1 MATVYYDDDA
11 DLGLIQSRKIAVLGY
26 GSQGHAHALSLHD
39 SGCDVRV
46 GLPAGSK
53 SRAKA
58 AEAGLTVGTPEQV
71 CAWADLVMVLT
82 PDTGQ
87 RHLYAEAIAPSLKA
101 GDALFFAHGFNM
113 HFGYI
118 TPPSDVDVAMVAPK
132 APGHT
137 VRWQYEAGQGTPVL
151 VAVAQDASGKAWDL
165 VKSYAKAIGGTKAGA
180 LVTTFQEETESDL
193 FGEQA
198 VLCGGVTALV
208 NMGFETL
215 VAAGYQPEVAYF
227 ECLHELKLIVD
238 LMQAGGMN
246 WMRYSVSDTAEYGDL
261 TRGPRVISEPTR
273 EAMAKILTDIRS
285 GDFAREWIAEDD
297 AGPAELRAAPQG
309 SVDQPDRASRP
320 PATPDDELARRADR
334 PRGARLMPDHVRNYV
349 VAHLPGDGIGP
360 EVTAVA
366 RDLVD
371 QAGKQHGFSID
382 WRDCPLG
389 SEYYHKTGHV
399 LPDNELSELRKSDSV
414 LLGAVGSPS
423 VPPGVLER
431 GLLLRLRFELDLYV
445 NLRPARLRP
454 GVASLHGDSASLERG
469 RRPREHRRALRRR
482 GRLGPSGHGL
492 RDRDRGVAEHA
503 GRRGAVRSLRG
514 GTGGQARRQAD
525 AGPQDQRAD
534 QRRQFVDAG
543 RPGGGRARPA
553 SSLTTRTWTRL
564 ACTWS
569 ATQAGST

>member
-1 MATVYYDDDA
+1 MATVYYDDEA

-58 AEAGLTVGTPEQV
+58 EEAGLTVGTPEQV
-71 CAWADLVMVLT
+71 CAWADLIMVLT

-151 VAVAQDASGKAWDL
+151 VAVAQDASGKAWNL

-261 TRGPRVISEPTR
+261 TRGPKVISEPTR

-297 AGPAELRAAPQG
+297 EG
-309 SVDQPDRASRP
+309 RP
-320 PATPDDELARRADR
+320 NFER
-334 PRGARLMPDHVRNYV
+334 
-349 VAHLPGDGIGP
+349 
-360 EVTAVA
+360 
-366 RDLVD
+366 
-371 QAGKQHGFSID
+371 
-382 WRDCPLG
+382 
-389 SEYYHKTGHV
+389 
-399 LPDNELSELRKSDSV
+399 LRKEASTSQI
-414 LLGAVGSPS
+414 
-423 VPPGVLER
+423 ER
-431 GLLLRLRFELDLYV
+431 V
-445 NLRPARLRP
+445 
-454 GVASLHGDSASLERG
+454 
-469 RRPREHRRALRRR
+469 
-482 GRLGPSGHGL
+482 
-492 RDRDRGVAEHA
+492 
-503 GRRGAVRSLRG
+503 
-514 GTGGQARRQAD
+514 
-525 AGPQDQRAD
+525 
-534 QRRQFVDAG
+534 G
-543 RPGGGRARPA
+543 RPLRQMMSWLDAPTDHEGEG
-553 SSLTTRTWTRL
+553 
-564 ACTWS
+564 
-569 ATQAGST
+569 

>member
-1 MATVYYDDDA
+1 MATVYYDDEA

-46 GLPAGSK
+46 GLPAGSR

-58 AEAGLTVGTPEQV
+58 QAAGLTVGTPAEV

-101 GDALFFAHGFNM
+101 GDALFFAHGFNI

-118 TPPSDVDVAMVAPK
+118 TPPADVDVAMVAPK

-261 TRGPRVISEPTR
+261 TRGPKVISEPTR

-297 AGPAELRAAPQG
+297 AG
-309 SVDQPDRASRP
+309 RP
-320 PATPDDELARRADR
+320 NFER
-334 PRGARLMPDHVRNYV
+334 
-349 VAHLPGDGIGP
+349 
-360 EVTAVA
+360 
-366 RDLVD
+366 
-371 QAGKQHGFSID
+371 
-382 WRDCPLG
+382 
-389 SEYYHKTGHV
+389 
-399 LPDNELSELRKSDSV
+399 LRKEASTSQIER
-414 LLGAVGSPS
+414 VGKP
-423 VPPGVLER
+423 
-431 GLLLRLRFELDLYV
+431 
-445 NLRPARLRP
+445 
-454 GVASLHGDSASLERG
+454 
-469 RRPREHRRALRRR
+469 LRRMMSW
-482 GRLGPSGHGL
+482 L
-492 RDRDRGVAEHA
+492 
-503 GRRGAVRSLRG
+503 
-514 GTGGQARRQAD
+514 D
-525 AGPQDQRAD
+525 APTDHDEEEG
-534 QRRQFVDAG
+534 
-543 RPGGGRARPA
+543 
-553 SSLTTRTWTRL
+553 
-564 ACTWS
+564 
-569 ATQAGST
+569 

>member
-46 GLPAGSK
+46 GLPEGSK

-58 AEAGLTVGTPEQV
+58 TEAGLTVGTPEEV

-87 RHLYAEAIAPSLKA
+87 RKLYAQAIAPSLKS
-101 GDALFFAHGFNM
+101 GDALFFAHGFNI

-118 TPPSDVDVAMVAPK
+118 TPPDDVDVAMVAPK

-151 VAVAQDASGKAWDL
+151 VAVAQDATGKAWDL
-165 VKSYAKAIGGTKAGA
+165 VRSYAKAIGGTKAGA

-261 TRGPRVISEPTR
+261 TRGPRVVAEPTR
-273 EAMAKILTDIRS
+273 EAMAKILADIRS
-285 GDFAREWIAEDD
+285 GDFAREWVAEDD
-297 AGPAELRAAPQG
+297 AGRPNFERLRADAANSQIER
-309 SVDQPDRASRP
+309 V
-320 PATPDDELARRADR
+320 
-334 PRGARLMPDHVRNYV
+334 
-349 VAHLPGDGIGP
+349 
-360 EVTAVA
+360 
-366 RDLVD
+366 
-371 QAGKQHGFSID
+371 GK
-382 WRDCPLG
+382 P
-389 SEYYHKTGHV
+389 
-399 LPDNELSELRKSDSV
+399 
-414 LLGAVGSPS
+414 
-423 VPPGVLER
+423 
-431 GLLLRLRFELDLYV
+431 
-445 NLRPARLRP
+445 
-454 GVASLHGDSASLERG
+454 
-469 RRPREHRRALRRR
+469 LRRMMSW
-482 GRLGPSGHGL
+482 LNAPT
-492 RDRDRGVAEHA
+492 DEED
-503 GRRGAVRSLRG
+503 
-514 GTGGQARRQAD
+514 
-525 AGPQDQRAD
+525 
-534 QRRQFVDAG
+534 
-543 RPGGGRARPA
+543 
-553 SSLTTRTWTRL
+553 
-564 ACTWS
+564 
-569 ATQAGST
+569 